1 MKQSRLRG
9 FGPFLA
15 QMGTKVDFQMGP
27 EVNFPN
33 TNSIIALL
41 QIKISKENLFE
52 IYTSV
57 NPSLKKLQTV
67 ASKGIFDWNRRIV
80 YLKDRLV

>member
-1 MKQSRLRG
+1 MV
-9 FGPFLA
+9 
-15 QMGTKVDFQMGP
+15 TKVDFQMGP
-27 EVNFPN
+27 EVNFLN

-41 QIKISKENLFE
+41 QIKISNENLFE

-57 NPSLKKLQTV
+57 DPSLKKLQTV